1 MTEENNMRNS
11 ELKQLINMAYEMAE
25 SMYQTPYGQYFAQK
39 GVKPFK
45 DLLMLDLVKYVSYLG
60 NVKGVATEREVVLF
74 KDCYIDPF
82 SSIGISQAQAAL
94 DSNLEGNDYG
104 CTIPFLLS
112 AYLLIDIEMY
122 NQGTDKKGM
131 ASRFYIDL
139 FKDIGVFF
147 LEFNNDI
154 SPKELYAVQHY
165 TAMLEDARNN
175 KLSGVI
181 DEEFLQKEKTDDQP
195 QATEEDAP
203 YSEETHTQTNK
214 EYDRT
219 FAIGSKGEG
228 KKDKLLRSFDV
239 LKNDFK
245 KNDISISETVAR
257 MFEID
262 VETAVDMWTYLLSRY
277 ESEAKSED
285 AWYLTGGIISKGS
298 MVIGDEEMDNIILNN
313 PTLKHTLFYC
323 SGSWLHISVREIIR
337 RRIENE
343 ELALADELLQM
354 VYDNPN
360 KRDSWYEIMSNV
372 MPSFKEISSDAYDL
386 LELWC
391 DKVEDTEERAKLILQ
406 LTEYVD

>member
-1 MTEENNMRNS
+1 MILLVLIAEGNNMRNS

-45 DLLMLDLVKYVSYLG
+45 ELLMLDLMKYVSYLG

-82 SSIGISQAQAAL
+82 SNIGTSQAQAAL
-94 DSNLEGNDYG
+94 DSNLEGNSFDS
-104 CTIPFLLS
+104 TIPFLLS
-112 AYLLIDIEMY
+112 AYLLIDIEMH
-122 NQGTDKKGM
+122 NQGSDQKGM
-131 ASRFYIDL
+131 ASRLYIDL

-154 SPKELYAVQHY
+154 NPKELYAVQQY
-165 TAMLEDARNN
+165 TAMLEDARND
-175 KLSGVI
+175 KLYGVI
-181 DEEFLQKEKTDDQP
+181 DEKFLTKGKPDEQLQD
-195 QATEEDAP
+195 EEDNHDIDLEEAP
-203 YSEETHTQTNK
+203 TQTKHNN
-214 EYDRT
+214 DRT
-219 FAIGSKGEG
+219 FAIGTKGEG

-245 KNDISISETVAR
+245 KNEISIAETVAR

-262 VETAVDMWTYLLSRY
+262 IEMGVDMWSYLLSRY
-277 ESEAKSED
+277 EDESKSED

-298 MVIGDEEMDNIILNN
+298 MVIGDEEMDDIILNN
-313 PTLKHTLFYC
+313 PTLKHILFSC
-323 SGSWLHISVREIIR
+323 SGSFLHISVRDIIR

-354 VYDNPN
+354 VYENL
-360 KRDSWYEIMSNV
+360 V
-372 MPSFKEISSDAYDL
+372 
-386 LELWC
+386 C
-391 DKVEDTEERAKLILQ
+391 
-406 LTEYVD
+406 

>member
-1 MTEENNMRNS
+1 
-11 ELKQLINMAYEMAE
+11 MAYEMAE

-39 GVKPFK
+39 GIKPFK
-45 DLLMLDLVKYVSYLG
+45 ELLMLDLVKYVSFLG
-60 NVKGVATEREVVLF
+60 NVKGIATEREVVLF

-112 AYLLIDIEMY
+112 AYLLIDIEMC
-122 NQGTDKKGM
+122 NQGADEKGM

-154 SPKELYAVQHY
+154 NPKELYAVQQY
-165 TAMLEDARNN
+165 AAMLEDARNN

-181 DEEFLQKEKTDDQP
+181 DEEFLVKEKADEQP
-195 QATEEDAP
+195 QTEEDDDNNLD
-203 YSEETHTQTNK
+203 SEEIPTQTNNK
-214 EYDRT
+214 YDRT
-219 FAIGSKGEG
+219 FAIGTKGES

-245 KNDISISETVAR
+245 KNEISIAETVAR

-277 ESEAKSED
+277 EKEAQSED

-298 MVIGDEEMDNIILNN
+298 MVIGCEEMDTIILNN
-313 PTLKHTLFYC
+313 PTLKHALFYL

-372 MPSFKEISSDAYDL
+372 MPSFKGISNDAYDL

-391 DKVEDTEERAKLILQ
+391 DKVEDTEDRAKLLLQ

>member
-1 MTEENNMRNS
+1 MRNS
-11 ELKQLINMAYEMAE
+11 ELKQLINAAYEMADV
-25 SMYQTPYGQYFAQK
+25 MYLTPIGQFFANQ

-45 DLLMLDLVKYVSYLG
+45 ELLNMDLMRFVSYLG
-60 NVKGVATEREVVLF
+60 NVKGIATEREAVLF
-74 KDCYIDPF
+74 KDCYNDPN
-82 SSIGISQAQAAL
+82 SYIGVRQAQAAL
-94 DSNLEGNDYG
+94 DLNLEGNDY
-104 CTIPFLLS
+104 TDKLPFLLT
-112 AYLLIDIEMY
+112 AYLSIDKEMSS
-122 NQGTDKKGM
+122 QGTDKKGT
-131 ASRFYIDL
+131 ASRLYIDL

-147 LEFNNDI
+147 LEFNNEVN
-154 SPKELYAVQHY
+154 PKELYAVQQY
-165 TAMLEDARNN
+165 TSMLEEARNN

-181 DEEFLQKEKTDDQP
+181 DEEFLVKEKTDEQP
-195 QATEEDAP
+195 QDEEEDDDDNLD
-203 YSEETHTQTNK
+203 SEETPTQTSNK
-214 EYDRT
+214 YDRT
-219 FAIGSKGEG
+219 FAIGTKGEG

-239 LKNDFK
+239 LKNDFH
-245 KNDISISETVAR
+245 KNEISIAETVAR

-262 VETAVDMWTYLLSRY
+262 VDTAVDMWTYLLSRY
-277 ESEAKSED
+277 EKEAQSED

-298 MVIGDEEMDNIILNN
+298 MVIGYEEMDNIILNN
-313 PTLKHTLFYC
+313 PTLKHTLFYR

>member
-1 MTEENNMRNS
+1 MRNS

-60 NVKGVATEREVVLF
+60 NVKGIATEREVVLF
-74 KDCYIDPF
+74 KDCYIDPN
-82 SSIGISQAQAAL
+82 SYIGIRQAQAAL
-94 DSNLEGNDYG
+94 DSNLEGNNFDS
-104 CTIPFLLS
+104 TIPFLLS

-122 NQGTDKKGM
+122 NQGADKKGT
-131 ASRFYIDL
+131 ASRLYVDL

-154 SPKELYAVQHY
+154 NPKELCAVQQY
-165 TAMLEDARNN
+165 TSMLEEARNN

-181 DEEFLQKEKTDDQP
+181 DEEFLVKEKTDEQP
-195 QATEEDAP
+195 QDEEEDDDDNLD
-203 YSEETHTQTNK
+203 SEETPTQTSNK
-214 EYDRT
+214 YDRT
-219 FAIGSKGEG
+219 FAIGTKGEG

-239 LKNDFK
+239 LKNDFH
-245 KNDISISETVAR
+245 KNEISIAETVAR

-262 VETAVDMWTYLLSRY
+262 VDTAVDMWTYLLSRY
-277 ESEAKSED
+277 EKEAQSED

-298 MVIGDEEMDNIILNN
+298 MVIGYEEMDNIILNN
-313 PTLKHTLFYC
+313 PTLKHTLFYR

>member
-1 MTEENNMRNS
+1 MRNS
-11 ELKQLINMAYEMAE
+11 ELKQIINMAYEMAE

-45 DLLMLDLVKYVSYLG
+45 ELLMLDLVKYVSYLG

-112 AYLLIDIEMY
+112 AYLLIDIEMC
-122 NQGTDKKGM
+122 NQGTDEKGM

-154 SPKELYAVQHY
+154 NPKELYAVQQY
-165 TAMLEDARNN
+165 TAMLEDARND

-181 DEEFLQKEKTDDQP
+181 DEAFLVKEKTDEQFQD
-195 QATEEDAP
+195 EEDNHDIDL
-203 YSEETHTQTNK
+203 EEVPTQTK
-214 EYDRT
+214 HDYDRT
-219 FAIGSKGEG
+219 FAIGTKGEG

-245 KNDISISETVAR
+245 KNEISIAETVAR

-262 VETAVDMWTYLLSRY
+262 IEMAVDMWTYLLSRY
-277 ESEAKSED
+277 EVESKSED

-298 MVIGDEEMDNIILNN
+298 MVIGDEEMDDIILNN
-313 PTLKHTLFYC
+313 PTLKHTLFAC
-323 SGSWLHISVREIIR
+323 SGSFLHISVRDIIR

-343 ELALADELLQM
+343 ELSLADELLQM

-391 DKVEDTEERAKLILQ
+391 DKVDDTEERAKLILQ

>member
-1 MTEENNMRNS
+1 MRNS
-11 ELKQLINMAYEMAE
+11 ELKQIINMAYEMAE

-45 DLLMLDLVKYVSYLG
+45 ELLMLDLVKYVSYLG

-112 AYLLIDIEMY
+112 AYLLIDIEMC
-122 NQGTDKKGM
+122 NQGTDEKGM

-154 SPKELYAVQHY
+154 NPKELYAVQQY
-165 TAMLEDARNN
+165 TAMLEDARND

-181 DEEFLQKEKTDDQP
+181 DEAFWVKEKTDEQFQD
-195 QATEEDAP
+195 EEDNHDIDL
-203 YSEETHTQTNK
+203 EEVPTQTK
-214 EYDRT
+214 HDYDRT
-219 FAIGSKGEG
+219 FAIGTKGEG

-245 KNDISISETVAR
+245 KNEISIAETVAR

-262 VETAVDMWTYLLSRY
+262 IEMAVDMWTYLLSRY
-277 ESEAKSED
+277 EVESKSED

-298 MVIGDEEMDNIILNN
+298 MVIGDEEMDDIILNN
-313 PTLKHTLFYC
+313 PTLKHTLFAC
-323 SGSWLHISVREIIR
+323 SGSFLHISVRDIIR

-343 ELALADELLQM
+343 ELSLADELLQM